1 MESPE
6 IHSAILGWDWGS
18 TAIRVSL
25 LTFQGSHPGHDER
38 YQKGAF
44 NSALYLD
51 GKGDVYLGERMDDS
65 RIPTPS
71 KELFSS
77 NSAAINSFKAI
88 NKNLNRGG
96 IRSSQELIDEG
107 MDAIA
112 RAVLQQVQS
121 YCQGGYLHGR
131 VLSKVKI
138 LRVGLSYPAFWGHEE
153 RTFYEDIIRRVMSDF
168 PDIFTTDTDVDFHVE
183 SLASAHNLFWNQR
196 LHNEILR
203 ISDKPA
209 LLVFLD
215 FGGYTLPWL
224 NLVRPGTRGGT
235 ELWEQAFG
243 KFAIEYLEKKLKS
256 KLPPRE
262 RTQLLQNFHLH
273 IKKLRSDKIKEMSLH
288 VTDPQNARR
297 SLTVYLSEEEA
308 EGCFLDGMK
317 RPIELAKEKIAEAAT
332 LSNRVRV
339 VVSGGSGKSSIVQAY
354 IWEACRKAKI
364 DDPFFFHEN
373 AGDKD
378 SWNISKGAAIATATT
393 MTGREF
399 MERGAAFGIQV
410 GHLKNDG
417 GSAWKRNQSA
427 VAKQAIFWQEEIE
440 VTADAT
446 KSYPFTIWC
455 SGKKWLKIVCDPF
468 LQVSER
474 REELTASLSYDV
486 LELPPPKRGYW
497 RFTHS
502 IAYDG
507 DAMILS
513 LQRDYLGTSK
523 KARTVMRSE
532 APFSCPM
539 YFENSSN
546 CFLLDTDV
554 DDEGRGLRLSEEGT
568 LTSCTVDSVKEQ
580 LRGLK
585 RITQNHRP
593 PRKRQIQVSETSPR
607 TKRRQPGWKPTG
619 HLRAFRPPSA
629 ASCDSSQGQNER
641 ISGAQITVIGNTHD
655 SSSDS
660 DYEPISHP
668 GTPPTR
674 SMETRSSSL
683 RERGEHTPSSLELG
697 TEYSLAPSEDD
708 SDDVNLA
715 F

>member
-1 MESPE
+1 
-6 IHSAILGWDWGS
+6 
-18 TAIRVSL
+18 
-25 LTFQGSHPGHDER
+25 
-38 YQKGAF
+38 
-44 NSALYLD
+44 
-51 GKGDVYLGERMDDS
+51 MDDS

-96 IRSSQELIDEG
+96 SRSSQKLIREG

-121 YCQGGYLHGR
+121 HCQGGDLHGR
-131 VLSKVKI
+131 VLSEVKI

-153 RTFYEDIIRRVMSDF
+153 RTLYEDIIRRVMPEF
-168 PDIFTTDTDVDFHVE
+168 PDIFTTDTEVDFHVE

-196 LHNEILR
+196 LHNKILR

-215 FGGYTLPWL
+215 FGGYTL
-224 NLVRPGTRGGT
+224 NGCMFTVVQGKKQVFSYYRVGDTFCTSGGT
-235 ELWEQAFG
+235 QLWEQAFG
-243 KFAIEYLEKKLKS
+243 KFAIEYCEKTLKS
-256 KLPPRE
+256 KLPPRQ
-262 RTQLLQNFHLH
+262 RTRLFQDFHLQ
-273 IKKLRSDKIKEMSLH
+273 IKKFSSDKIKEMSLH
-288 VTDPQNARR
+288 VTDPQNARK
-297 SLTVYLSEEEA
+297 SLTVYLSEEESK
-308 EGCFLDGMK
+308 GCFWDGLK
-317 RPIELAKEKIAEAAT
+317 RPIELAKKKIAEAAT

-339 VVSGGSGKSSIVQAY
+339 VVSGGSGKSSMVQAHV
-354 IWEACRKAKI
+354 WEACKKAEI
-364 DDPFFFHEN
+364 DDPFFFHEK

-378 SWNISKGAAIATATT
+378 SWNISKGAAIATANT
-393 MTGREF
+393 MTGLEF

-410 GHLKNDG
+410 GYLKNYD
-417 GSAWKRNQSA
+417 GSAWKRKQSA
-427 VAKQAIFWQEEIE
+427 IAKPTIFWQEEIK

-446 KSYPFTIWC
+446 KSYPFTTWC
-455 SGKKWLKIVCDPF
+455 SGQKWLKIVCDPF

-474 REELTASLSYDV
+474 KEDLTASLSYDI
-486 LELPPPKRGYW
+486 LDLPPPKRGYW

-502 IAYDG
+502 IVYDG
-507 DAMILS
+507 DAMILW
-513 LQRDYLGTSK
+513 LHRDYLGSNKDAPT
-523 KARTVMRSE
+523 AMESE

-554 DDEGRGLRLSEEGT
+554 DDGGRGLRLSEEGT

-580 LRGLK
+580 LIGLK
-585 RITQNHRP
+585 ESTRDHCP

-619 HLRAFRPPSA
+619 HLPPFRPPSA

-641 ISGAQITVIGNTHD
+641 ILGAQISVVGNTHD
-655 SSSDS
+655 SGSDS

-674 SMETRSSSL
+674 SMKTRSGSL
-683 RERGEHTPSSLELG
+683 RERGEHTQSSVELG
-697 TEYSLAPSEDD
+697 TEYSQTPSEYD
-708 SDDVNLA
+708 SDDVHLA
-715 F
+715 S

>member
-25 LTFQGSHPGHDER
+25 LTFQGRERILQDVFNTGSHPGHDER

-65 RIPTPS
+65 RIPTSS

-77 NSAAINSFKAI
+77 SSAAINSFKAI

-131 VLSKVKI
+131 VLSEVKI

-153 RTFYEDIIRRVMSDF
+153 RTFYEDIIRRVMPDF

-196 LHNEILR
+196 LHNKILR

-215 FGGYTLPWL
+215 FGGYTL
-224 NLVRPGTRGGT
+224 NGCMFTVVQGKKQVFSYYRVGDTFCTRGGT
-235 ELWEQAFG
+235 QLWEQAFG
-243 KFAIEYLEKKLKS
+243 RFAIEYLEKKLKS

-262 RTQLLQNFHLH
+262 RTQLLENFHLH

-288 VTDPQNARR
+288 ITDPQNARK

-339 VVSGGSGKSSIVQAY
+339 VVSGGSGKSSVVQAH

-364 DDPFFFHEN
+364 NDPFFFHEK

-393 MTGREF
+393 MTGLEF

-410 GHLKNDG
+410 GSLKNDD
-417 GSAWKRNQSA
+417 GSAWKRSQSA
-427 VAKQAIFWQEEIE
+427 AAKQAIFWQEEIE

-446 KSYPFTIWC
+446 KSYPFTTWC
-455 SGKKWLKIVCDPF
+455 SGQKWLKIVCDPF
-468 LQVSER
+468 LKVSER
-474 REELTASLSYDV
+474 RKKLTASLSYDV

-502 IAYDG
+502 IVYKG
-507 DAMILS
+507 DALIL
-513 LQRDYLGTSK
+513 LLHRDYLWTSK
-523 KARTVMRSE
+523 NAHTVMRSE
-532 APFSCPM
+532 IPFSCPM

-554 DDEGRGLRLSEEGT
+554 DDEGRGLRLKQHTEPSSASQT
-568 LTSCTVDSVKEQ
+568 P
-580 LRGLK
+580 
-585 RITQNHRP
+585 N
-593 PRKRQIQVSETSPR
+593 
-607 TKRRQPGWKPTG
+607 TG
-619 HLRAFRPPSA
+619 
-629 ASCDSSQGQNER
+629 
-641 ISGAQITVIGNTHD
+641 IGNIATD
-655 SSSDS
+655 EEATTRLEAYWSSPSFS
-660 DYEPISHP
+660 TTFS
-668 GTPPTR
+668 
-674 SMETRSSSL
+674 
-683 RERGEHTPSSLELG
+683 GEL
-697 TEYSLAPSEDD
+697 
-708 SDDVNLA
+708 
-715 F
+715 